1 MEESK
6 IPIRPYVKITEQD
19 LQLAEAFFENEKH
32 FNEFLI
38 NVFKYY
44 RGQNIQIKTKIV
56 QKYFN
61 SYKKTMN
68 YIIDSYKHGK
78 ESVLKRAENQDIK
91 HPTLEGV
98 VAVSLEAL
106 PPTKK
111 KIVNSNIESKEIK
124 KKIPF
129 TQSDIFDKNLFKL
142 KFNKWG
148 VERLRYYYNAAERY
162 SEEGHKYIN
171 WGKAI
176 QAWSDRDDLVGKL
189 KFDVGTSAENK
200 STSVT
205 TLPQKA
211 EKY

>member
-68 YIIDSYKHGK
+68 YIIDSYQHGK

-91 HPTLEGV
+91 QPTLQGV
-98 VAVSLEAL
+98 VAASLEAL

-111 KIVNSNIESKEIK
+111 KIVNSKEKK
-124 KKIPF
+124 KKITFSESPF
-129 TQSDIFDKNLFKL
+129 FDKNNFKL
-142 KFNKWG
+142 RFSKWG
-148 VERLRYYYNAAERY
+148 VERLRHYYNAAVRY
-162 SEEGHKYIN
+162 SEEGHKYVN
-171 WGKAI
+171 WDNAI
-176 QAWSDRDDLVGKL
+176 EGWSDKDDLQGKL
-189 KFDVGTSAENK
+189 KFDVGTSTENK
-200 STSVT
+200 PTSVT

>member
-1 MEESK
+1 M
-6 IPIRPYVKITEQD
+6 IRPYVKITEQD

-61 SYKKTMN
+61 SYKKTMD

-78 ESVLKRAENQDIK
+78 ESVLKRTENQDIK
-91 HPTLEGV
+91 SHTLEGV
-98 VAVSLEAL
+98 VAASLEAL

-111 KIVNSNIESKEIK
+111 KIVNIKEKK
-124 KKIPF
+124 KKITFPESPF
-129 TQSDIFDKNLFKL
+129 FDKNFFKL
-142 KFNKWG
+142 RFSKWG
-148 VERLRYYYNAAERY
+148 VEKLRHYYNAAERY
-162 SEEGHKYIN
+162 SKEGNKYIN
-171 WGKAI
+171 WDDAI
-176 QAWSDRDDLVGKL
+176 EAWAEKDELIGKL
-189 KFDVGTSAENK
+189 KFDVGTSAETK
-200 STSVT
+200 PTSVT

-211 EKY
+211 EQY